1 MALSEY
7 MELGINDNPVRTF
20 GDPAYINLSI
30 ANVVKN
36 LYISLKTTLKK
47 ANTGDIVSDDS
58 NLYIYD

>member
-7 MELGINDNPVRTF
+7 MELGVNDNPVRTF
-20 GDPAYINLSI
+20 GDPAYIRLEI
-30 ANVVKN
+30 AKVVEN

-47 ANTGDIVSDDS
+47 AKTGNIVSDDS